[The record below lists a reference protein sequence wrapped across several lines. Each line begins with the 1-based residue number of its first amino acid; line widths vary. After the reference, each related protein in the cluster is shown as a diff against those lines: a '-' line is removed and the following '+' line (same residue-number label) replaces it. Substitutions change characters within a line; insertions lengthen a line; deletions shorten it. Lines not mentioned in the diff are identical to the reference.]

1 MARTSIAESKEKSE
15 EWLEK
20 ANTRTC
26 SVGTRATKRTSY
38 GLGQGRGYASIHEEK
53 DTDSSKR
60 TSLRKV

>member
-53 DTDSSKR
+53 R
-60 TSLRKV
+60 Y